1 MAVFLGMSFLYLAN
15 WGAMF
20 VGASFRWTFLEWRFF
35 SLMASASVAL
45 TLSALI
51 TGIVCRMGFGKGLPE
66 HCECLPRSCR
76 DSYLTRSLLYFS
88 E

>member
-20 VGASFRWTFLEWRFF
+20 AGASFRWTFLEWRFF

-51 TGIVCRMGFGKGLPE
+51 TGIVCRMGFGQGLPE
-66 HCECLPRSCR
+66 HCECLPVHAAPH
-76 DSYLTRSLLYFS
+76 T
-88 E
+88 